1 MPTGQRQNRPVE
13 AVIENPAGRRE
24 PLPGFLAGSEGV
36 QIRHIIPCRSAIG
49 IQTSTRRQAAMKTEE
64 SIIPQKK
71 RQELVDVLVDLTPE
85 ELQQVAT

>member
-1 MPTGQRQNRPVE
+1 
-13 AVIENPAGRRE
+13 
-24 PLPGFLAGSEGV
+24 
-36 QIRHIIPCRSAIG
+36 
-49 IQTSTRRQAAMKTEE
+49 MKTEE